1 VATDGD
7 PPPKIMVDADAW
19 RSWLN
24 EHHGDSDGLWLVL
37 AKKGKAGPTT
47 LSYDEAL
54 EAAICFGW
62 IDGQRRPQ
70 NDITFLQRFTPR
82 RARSPWSKRNVGIA
96 ERLIG
101 ERRMQ
106 PAGLLEVERA
116 KGDGRWGAA
125 YDGPATIT
133 VPDDLAAALE
143 ASPEA
148 ASMFKSLSSQNRF
161 AVLYRITTAKRA
173 DTRARR
179 IEQFVSMLARGE
191 TLHPQ
196 RKP

>member
-1 VATDGD
+1 M
-7 PPPKIMVDADAW
+7 MVDAEAW
-19 RSWLN
+19 CSWLK
-24 EHHGDSDGLWLVL
+24 EHHDDSDGLWLVL

-47 LSYDEAL
+47 LTYDEAL

-62 IDGQRRPQ
+62 IDGQRRSQ
-70 NDITFLQRFTPR
+70 DDATFLQRFTPR

-101 ERRMQ
+101 DKRMQ

-116 KGDGRWGAA
+116 RGDGRWEAA

-133 VPDDLAAALE
+133 VPDDLAAALD

-148 ASMFKSLSSQNRF
+148 ASMFKTLSSQNRF
-161 AVLYRITTAKRA
+161 AVLYRIAAAKRA

-191 TLHPQ
+191 TVHPQ
-196 RKP
+196 RKPGPEDR

>member
-1 VATDGD
+1 
-7 PPPKIMVDADAW
+7 MVDAGAW
-19 RSWLN
+19 CSWLN
-24 EHHGDSDGLWLVL
+24 EHHDDSDGVWLVL
-37 AKKGKAGPTT
+37 GKKGKAGPTT

-62 IDGQRRPQ
+62 IDGQRRSQ
-70 NDITFLQRFTPR
+70 DDVTFVQRFTPR

-101 ERRMQ
+101 DKRMQ

-116 KGDGRWGAA
+116 KGDGRWEAA

-133 VPDDLAAALE
+133 VPDDLAAALD

-148 ASMFKSLSSQNRF
+148 ASMFKTLSSQNRY
-161 AVLYRITTAKRA
+161 AVLYRIAAAKRA

-191 TLHPQ
+191 TVHPQ
-196 RKP
+196 RKPGPEDR

>member
-1 VATDGD
+1 
-7 PPPKIMVDADAW
+7 MVDAEAW
-19 RSWLN
+19 CSWLK
-24 EHHGDSDGLWLVL
+24 EHYDDSDGLWLVL
-37 AKKGKAGPTT
+37 AKKGKPGPTT
-47 LSYDEAL
+47 LTYDDAL

-62 IDGQRRPQ
+62 IDGQRRSQ
-70 NDITFLQRFTPR
+70 NDVTFLQRFTPR

-101 ERRMQ
+101 DKRMQ

-116 KGDGRWGAA
+116 KGDGRWAAA
-125 YDGPATIT
+125 YEGQATIT

-148 ASMFKSLSSQNRF
+148 ASMFKTLSSQNRF
-161 AVLYRITTAKRA
+161 AVLYRIAAAKRA

-196 RKP
+196 RKAGPADG